1 MNDWGEPLQS
11 GKAWERKE
19 GTEEN
24 GRKAL
29 KSKSIFLFSFTNV
42 FSFSLFITSC
52 WTKPEEFQSTDKLLR
67 KNDL

>member
-29 KSKSIFLFSFTNV
+29 AKVRAYSF
-42 FSFSLFITSC
+42 FPS
-52 WTKPEEFQSTDKLLR
+52 
-67 KNDL
+67 